1 MASTRQKPQRANK
14 AKFKLNEP
22 SKKISGGP
30 TRESVR
36 VDLKPKPEI
45 ARRMRLNQLL
55 LIHDP
60 EIVEKSLAQ
69 IEADDLPVLQ
79 RMATEGPLSGNE
91 PILRRNAI
99 AVLSRFPTPETLNI
113 LTDLARYGEDVY
125 VRGSALTALADTGVA
140 LAIPVITEGFTMK
153 EPVEI
158 NRAKEALR
166 RIGASLGAGRIREA
180 LIKERREPVRSHAKV
195 VLDELGGKGRPKRR
209 RRRSTAKD

>member
-1 MASTRQKPQRANK
+1 MASTRQKQQRANK

-22 SKKISGGP
+22 SKKIPGDLM
-30 TRESVR
+30 RKSVR
-36 VDLKPKPEI
+36 VDLKRKPEI

-60 EIVEKSLAQ
+60 ENVEKNLAQ

-79 RMATEGPLSGNE
+79 RIATEGPLSGNE

-99 AVLSRFPTPETLNI
+99 AVLSQFPTPETLNI

-125 VRGSALTALADTGVA
+125 VRGAALTALADTGVA
-140 LAIPVITEGFTMK
+140 LALPVITEGFTTK

-166 RIGASLGAGRIREA
+166 RIGASLGGGRIREA
-180 LIKERREPVRSHAKV
+180 LVKERRETVRSHAKV
-195 VLDELGGKGRPKRR
+195 VLNELEGKGRPKRR
-209 RRRSTAKD
+209 RRRPTAED